1 MLKALPAI
9 LFSVF
14 MLIERGAGAQAAE
27 PTRPKPATVTVPG
40 GDTLDVSWSEGWTE
54 VTVQPDPSLPPTVRL
69 TAPNK
74 EASLQITFLSDKTG
88 SFNTKD
94 KLEKV
99 VEKAG
104 QQYVDGSVE
113 KKIKLQSLDLASG
126 TCIYAEFTDADLV
139 GKTPPAGQFKIVG
152 TGAITLGKTIA
163 AFTLLGDSVDAKPYL
178 AAKQILKS
186 GVALHK

>member
-1 MLKALPAI
+1 MLKASPAI
-9 LFSVF
+9 LLSSL
-14 MLIERGAGAQAAE
+14 MLLQSGAAARAAG
-27 PTRPKPATVTVPG
+27 PTPPKPSTVTVPG
-40 GDTLDVSWSEGWTE
+40 GDSLEVTPPEGWSAS
-54 VTVQPDPSLPPTVRL
+54 TVQPDPSLPPTVRL

-88 SFNTKD
+88 TFSTKE

-99 VEKAG
+99 VEKAA

-113 KKIKLQSLDLASG
+113 KKIKLQSLDIPGG
-126 TCIYAEFTDADLV
+126 TCIYAEFTDSDLV

-152 TGAITLGKTIA
+152 TGAMTLGKTIA
-163 AFTLLGDSVDAKPYL
+163 AFTLLGDSVEAKAYL